1 MKRIPTGYGTF
12 GGILSG
18 GNYVQGDYVLDSLK
32 PNWLSDSL
40 SRYVQS
46 LLKINVTFNLS
57 GVLSGGILSMVQA

>member
-32 PNWLSDSL
+32 PN
-40 SRYVQS
+40 
-46 LLKINVTFNLS
+46 
-57 GVLSGGILSMVQA
+57 